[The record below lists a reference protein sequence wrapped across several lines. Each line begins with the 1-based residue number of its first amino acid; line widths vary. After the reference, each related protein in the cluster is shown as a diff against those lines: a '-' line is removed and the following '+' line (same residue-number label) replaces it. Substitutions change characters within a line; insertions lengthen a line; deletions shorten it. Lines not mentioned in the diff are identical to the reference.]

1 MENLNVKQI
10 KAITDDLKEEEYLK
24 YIALLVK
31 DKRESV
37 KKIAVSLSKKLDN
50 IKRESDRLEKLFEIE
65 KDILTMESAN
75 VAGID
80 EAGRGPLAGPVVAAC
95 VILKEKPDILKI
107 DDSKKINE
115 KTREEI
121 FEQIKGSGII
131 YGIGIADNNEID
143 RYNIWEATMLAMRRA
158 IAMADETPAIVL
170 VDGNQNIKGIDIP
183 QRTVIQGDS
192 KCISIACASI
202 IAKVTRDRLMYE
214 YAKIYKMYGF
224 EKHKGYGTREHMDII
239 KELGPTPIHRIS
251 FLKNIF

>member
-1 MENLNVKQI
+1 MENLSVKEI
-10 KAITDDLKEEEYLK
+10 KALTDDLKNEEYLK
-24 YIALLVK
+24 YIAILVK

-50 IKRESDRLEKLFEIE
+50 IQKESNRLEKLFEIE
-65 KDILTMESAN
+65 KDILGLSATN
-75 VAGID
+75 VAGVD

-121 FEQIKGSGII
+121 FEQIKDSDIV

-158 IAMADETPAIVL
+158 IAMAGEQPEVIL
-170 VDGNQNIKGIDIP
+170 VDGNQTIKGIDIP

-192 KCISIACASI
+192 KCTSIACASI

-224 EKHKGYGTREHMDII
+224 EKHKGYGTKEHMDAI
-239 KELGPTPIHRIS
+239 KELGPTPIHRLS